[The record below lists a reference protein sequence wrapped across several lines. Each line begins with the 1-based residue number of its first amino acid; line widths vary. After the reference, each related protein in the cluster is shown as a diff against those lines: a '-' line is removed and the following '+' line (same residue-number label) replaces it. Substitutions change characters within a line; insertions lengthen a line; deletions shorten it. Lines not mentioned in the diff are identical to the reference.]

1 MPPKTKAQPNN
12 VEKAN
17 AFQKGDYVW
26 AKIDGWPWWPAKIAE
41 VPSKKQARYKVQY
54 FGENSQ
60 YISLIT

>member
-41 VPSKKQARYKVQY
+41 VPSKKQPRYKVQY
-54 FGENSQ
+54 FG
-60 YISLIT
+60 